1 MLEVFGVDR
10 QVESVYLA
18 LLEHPA
24 AGVRD
29 IAHMLDIREDDVH
42 DALDKLADLSLVG
55 PQRDGQ
61 GTIHLISPDVAL
73 SYLVAREKARLLQR
87 QHQVEN
93 SRAAIATLIA
103 KLSAERA
110 PAPATA
116 ALAQVFGLD
125 AIRAKLAELAYNTE
139 RQVLSLMPDGPQTVE
154 NLEASKPL
162 DEMLLGR
169 DVEILTIYLDS
180 VRNDPQNRGYVRWLV
195 DLGGQVRTTAVL
207 PLRLVVFDRCIAVVP
222 INPGRSETGAAIVE
236 GNGPVAAMCALFDQL
251 WATSEPYPHA
261 EAHSMGTD
269 TPLSGQELAVVRLL
283 AKGDTDTA
291 IGRRL
296 GVSVRTAGRLVSD
309 IMARVDAKSR
319 FQAGLRIGELG
330 WHLSQPSQ
338 PASMPTESGQQLRL
352 AVETFGYLGPREE
365 LLSSE
370 TDFTSCKKFHLMKSV
385 REEYGTRS
393 TLSPD
398 TPLKTVPA
406 RGEAGACW
414 MRAARV
420 GASAVWAPIWP
431 QV

>member
-207 PLRLVVFDRCIAVVP
+207 PLRLVVFDRRIAVVP

-370 TDFTSCKKFHLMKSV
+370 TDFTSCKNFHLMKSV

-398 TPLKTVPA
+398 TPLKRCRRA
-406 RGEAGACW
+406 EKRGRAG
-414 MRAARV
+414 
-420 GASAVWAPIWP
+420 
-431 QV
+431 